1 MYRSSY
7 GDVLDHS
14 SGNVREAERGAI
26 LQSIKL
32 LEKAEAAGLNSQ
44 EAVAALLYVRRLWEF
59 FVLQLADSENQ
70 LPQKLRAD
78 LISVGLGILK
88 ETDALGRKESK
99 SFAPLIEISQSIAD
113 GLL

>member
-7 GDVLDHS
+7 SDVLDHS

-32 LEKAEAAGLNSQ
+32 LEKAEAAGPNSR
-44 EAVAALLYVRRLWEF
+44 EAIDALRYVRRLWEF

-70 LPQKLRAD
+70 LPRKLRAD

-88 ETDALGRKESK
+88 EEEALRLKESK
-99 SFAPLIEISQSIAD
+99 SFAPLIEISQIIAE